1 MRNTLRVR
9 LDILKSAYFELEQTT
24 RNVRDQLY
32 ELERIERNLMGLSG
46 MDAVLSGI
54 RSEKGNLE
62 EQFYGASNMLEA
74 LGAIIQQY
82 TDTENRAV
90 DYAEGNSYRYRIQN
104 AVSLQIDFS
113 NIRQV
118 SIIG

>member
-1 MRNTLRVR
+1 MRVR
-9 LDILKSAYFELEQTT
+9 LDILKNAYSELEQTT
-24 RNVRDQLY
+24 RSVRDQLY
-32 ELERIERNLMGLSG
+32 ELETIERNLMGLSG
-46 MDAVLSGI
+46 MDAILSQI
-54 RSEKGNLE
+54 RSEKRNLE

-74 LGAIIQQY
+74 LGAILQQY

-90 DYAEGNSYRYRIQN
+90 DYAEGNTYRYRSISAAN
-104 AVSLQIDFS
+104 LKIDFS